1 MRFYIS
7 DNHFFHERMNFAMDK
22 RGFES
27 LEVMHD
33 YMINQWNFV
42 VRKNDE
48 VVILGDFSLRK
59 GEETNKILRQ
69 LNGKKYLVAGGHDKF
84 LKDKDFDASLFEWIK
99 PYAEMHDDGRKV
111 VLCHYPIF
119 CYNGQFRTDKDGKP
133 KTWMLHGHTHL
144 TEDQELVEK
153 FKDITK
159 NTERKSRYK
168 EDAKP
173 IPMQMINCF
182 CMISDYKP
190 LTLNQWIDI
199 EKSGVIK
206 NMIDTQW
213 YYSDSKR
220 GKNE

>member
-1 MRFYIS
+1 MRFYIA
-7 DNHFFHERMNFAMDK
+7 DNHFHHSRINDAMDK

-33 YMINQWNFV
+33 YMINQWNSV

-48 VVILGDFSLRK
+48 VVILGDFSLGK

-84 LKDKDFDASLFEWIK
+84 LKDKNFDTSLFEWIK
-99 PYAEMHDDGRKV
+99 PYAEMHDNGRKV

-119 CYNGQFRTDKDGKP
+119 CYNGQFHLDKDGKP

-159 NTERKSRYK
+159 NTERKSRY
-168 EDAKP
+168 EEEPKP
-173 IPMQMINCF
+173 IPVQMIDCF

-190 LTLNQWIDI
+190 LTLDQWIEI
-199 EKSGVIK
+199 EQSGVIK
-206 NMIDTQW
+206 NLIDQKW
-213 YYSDSKR
+213 YYSDNKR
-220 GKNE
+220 SSE